1 MLKVKVK
8 GIKEE
13 IPLTNEFASRLAQ
26 AEEKRKSLLV
36 SSLIT
41 INLILTVL
49 QTPDKLFTKVLS
61 ALIIAFNLV
70 IIVIHIAHNE
80 YVRNIFKKALIELER
95 YEEAERVKIGYRKV
109 DICIMII
116 CGVLVAMQFL
126 YFL

>member
-1 MLKVKVK
+1 MRLYKTNVNQCKGATLSVLKVKVK

-49 QTPDKLFTKVLS
+49 QTPDTLFTKVLS

-70 IIVIHIAHNE
+70 IIVIHITHNE
-80 YVRNIFKKALIELER
+80 YVRNIFKKALI
-95 YEEAERVKIGYRKV
+95 V
-109 DICIMII
+109 D
-116 CGVLVAMQFL
+116 
-126 YFL
+126 

>member
-95 YEEAERVKIGYRKV
+95 YEEA
-109 DICIMII
+109 
-116 CGVLVAMQFL
+116 
-126 YFL
+126 

>member
-26 AEEKRKSLLV
+26 AEEKEKRKSLLA

-49 QTPDKLFTKVLS
+49 QTP
-61 ALIIAFNLV
+61 
-70 IIVIHIAHNE
+70 E
-80 YVRNIFKKALIELER
+80 YF
-95 YEEAERVKIGYRKV
+95 
-109 DICIMII
+109 
-116 CGVLVAMQFL
+116 
-126 YFL
+126 

>member
-95 YEEAERVKIGYRKV
+95 Y
-109 DICIMII
+109 
-116 CGVLVAMQFL
+116 
-126 YFL
+126 

>member
-49 QTPDKLFTKVLS
+49 QTPDTLFTKVLS

-70 IIVIHIAHNE
+70 IIVIHITHNE
-80 YVRNIFKKALIELER
+80 YVRNIFKKALI
-95 YEEAERVKIGYRKV
+95 V
-109 DICIMII
+109 D
-116 CGVLVAMQFL
+116 
-126 YFL
+126 